1 MLVFQDS
8 AALTCTRQAVSGPSC
23 HVCRKEGEE
32 ALWSTPFLGQ
42 LRGSWVEIERW
53 SSELCVF

>member
-8 AALTCTRQAVSGPSC
+8 AALTCARQAVSGLSC
-23 HVCRKEGEE
+23 PMCRKEGEE
-32 ALWSTPFLGQ
+32 ALWSMPFLGQ

-53 SSELCVF
+53 GSDLCVF